1 MQYFDECSAQEK
13 MKAMGQLLERARQQH
28 YDLSAVMKKLRA
40 MLQSAEDQARTLQKH
55 SNFLNQLAA
64 KAVPKG
70 LHCLSMRLMVE
81 YHTRFPDDKEFVDQ
95 EKLEDPRLYQYS
107 IFSDNVL
114 AAGVVVNSTIFNAKV
129 LLLIISI

>member
-1 MQYFDECSAQEK
+1 M
-13 MKAMGQLLERARQQH
+13 M
-28 YDLSAVMKKLRA
+28 
-40 MLQSAEDQARTLQKH
+40 
-55 SNFLNQLAA
+55 
-64 KAVPKG
+64 
-70 LHCLSMRLMVE
+70 E

-95 EKLEDPRLYQYS
+95 KKLEDPRLYHYS